1 MALAEPEITLDLT
14 PTERLDL
21 IDVTG
26 KLRREY
32 GDILSS
38 YQRAVYYSYHT
49 TAGYLEQSLCAR
61 LRYSRESLHDFIQ
74 SFQTLFPPGAD
85 YRHDEL
91 HLRSELTEEQRK
103 CEPRNADSHLTFIG
117 CGLANCVTYVHKP
130 EVPVFFIDLD
140 GICNQQQRHRQ
151 TTIIPFN
158 RERLVTEVELC
169 VPVSNHS
176 VDSVNLK
183 DPRLG
188 LFQQLQEAI
197 RRFEIQKGR
206 IDLRLHP
213 GESHAGLTVNEYETL
228 LMKYDL
234 VDVLLNPLH
243 FMAEKG
249 RHIWND
255 PRAVPSKALNYAKYD
270 LVQVVNEFLNVMG
283 LSESLLERIVNKFLA
298 VPAERFLRMKRSV
311 SLLVSSSEAGKPIV
325 EGTYQSP
332 IMVQWR
338 RSENQT
344 RRLFARL
351 VRFE

>member
-14 PTERLDL
+14 PRKRLDL
-21 IDVTG
+21 IDVTAQ
-26 KLRREY
+26 LRRTY
-32 GDILSS
+32 GDVLSS

-61 LRYSRESLHDFIQ
+61 LRYNRESLQDFIQ

-140 GICNQQQRHRQ
+140 GICNQQQRRRQ

-158 RERLVTEVELC
+158 RERLVTEVELS

-188 LFQQLQEAI
+188 LFQQFQEAI
-197 RRFEIQKGR
+197 QRYEIRKGR

-213 GESHAGLTVNEYETL
+213 SESHAGLTVNEYETL
-228 LMKYDL
+228 LMTYDL

-270 LVQVVNEFLNVMG
+270 LVQVVNKFLNVMG

-311 SLLVSSSEAGKPIV
+311 SLLVSSNEPGKSIV
-325 EGTYQSP
+325 EGAYQSP

-344 RRLFARL
+344 RRLLARL
-351 VRFE
+351 IRFE